1 MDIFSKDHR
10 SIAHSVLCKGTQHQI
25 VDKPV
30 STIMSDMQTL
40 VVNSDQDASI
50 VDVEDA
56 LMMEMRCIEECKVMP
71 EESQL
76 DASAANKVS
85 KKSVWKMQSTR
96 SLIAQVATFVPE
108 SETLAPSVGF
118 FLDRWLAK
126 EDARVSEAR
135 QLLQSADSVRRDNDA
150 E

>member
-1 MDIFSKDHR
+1 MEIFAKDHR
-10 SIAHSVLCKGTQHQI
+10 SIAHSVLCKGTQHQL
-25 VDKPV
+25 VDKPA
-30 STIMSDMQTL
+30 IRSDMQTL

-50 VDVEDA
+50 MDVDDA

-108 SETLAPSVGF
+108 SETLASSVGF
-118 FLDRWLAK
+118 FWTD
-126 EDARVSEAR
+126 D
-135 QLLQSADSVRRDNDA
+135 
-150 E
+150 